1 MGETDGEV
9 GEGVRGFGDG
19 WHVFIFGGG
28 EGGFD
33 IGKICQHRLLPRS
46 FFFFSFVRF
55 ACLLLIIDDIPPGM
69 NIRFLHIE

>member
-1 MGETDGEV
+1 MGLGMV
-9 GEGVRGFGDG
+9 GMFLFLGEGRVDLISGRF
-19 WHVFIFGGG
+19 VNIAFSQ
-28 EGGFD
+28 EV
-33 IGKICQHRLLPRS
+33 

>member
-33 IGKICQHRLLPRS
+33 IGKICHIAFSQEA
-46 FFFFSFVRF
+46 FFFLSFGC